1 MKDKS
6 KIYKELQKR
15 VLLLDGAMGTMIQ
28 RCKLEEKD
36 YRGKRFKDW
45 QKLLKGNNDL
55 LSITRPDIIK
65 DIHEQYLQAGADIIE
80 TNTFN
85 ANRISMH
92 DYGMEELVKEMNY
105 ESAILAR
112 DAADRFSSITPSKIR
127 FVAGSLG
134 PTNKTASISPDVN
147 DPGYRSVTFDELKN
161 VYQEQTEALL
171 EGGVDLLLIETVFD
185 TLNAKAAIYAIQ
197 EVFDSSGYKVP
208 VMISVTISDLSGRTL
223 SGQTIEA
230 FLNSVS
236 HMEFLSIGLNCGMG
250 AKEMRPYLEEISRKT
265 PHFVSVYPNA
275 GLPNQFGEY
284 DESPETMSSFL
295 EEFLDNRY
303 ANIIGGCCGTTPEH
317 IKMFSIIAE
326 NAEVRIPPKPN
337 SQLKVCGLEPL
348 KVFPGSNFINIG
360 ERTNVSGSI
369 KFSKMIRE
377 KKYENALSVALNQVR
392 NGAQILDVN
401 LDDAMLDSEK
411 EMVKFLNLIAS
422 EPEIARLPIMID
434 SSKWAV
440 LEAGLKCIQGK
451 AIVNSISLKEGEEKF
466 IEQAKKIHRYG
477 AALIVMAFDEMGQ
490 ATTYKRK
497 IEICERAYWILIK
510 KLNFPPED
518 IIFDPN
524 ILTVGTG
531 IEEHNNYA
539 VDFIKATKWIKENL
553 PQIRVSGGIS
563 NLSFS
568 FRGNNAVRR
577 AMHSAFLYHA
587 INAGLDMG
595 IVNPGMLQIYD
606 HISEQLLKLVE
617 DVILNRRKDAT
628 ERLISFAE
636 NLKENKKTKK
646 TEDEWRKLPVGKRLS
661 YALIKGITDYIDD
674 DINEALKRGEKA
686 LQVIKGPL
694 MNGMNEVGDLFGS
707 GKMFLPQVV
716 KSARVMKKA
725 VTKLSPYLEAEMHAS
740 GQVKHSGKIL
750 LATVKGD
757 VHDVGK
763 NILGVVLAC
772 NNYKIIDLG
781 VMVTAEKILDEAV
794 SNDVD
799 IIGLSGLITPSLEE
813 MVHVAREMERRGM
826 DIPLLI
832 GGATTS
838 KIHTAVKINPEYSH
852 PVIYV
857 RDASKSIPVVNDL
870 LSEKKE
876 LIVRKTQQE
885 YKKLKERYEYDQLT
899 SEYLTLD
906 QARKNSAKLDF
917 KVASIT
923 SPSFLG
929 NKVLNDYPLDE
940 IRKYIDWTF
949 FFHTWNLYGKYPLIF
964 DDPVKGNDALKLF
977 NDANKLLD
985 KIIERKML
993 TARGVIGF
1001 YNCYSQ
1007 QDDIFVFRDNNRN
1020 DPTCI
1025 FHFLRNQQK
1034 KKRGTPNLSLADFI
1048 ASCDSGIAD
1057 YSGGFALSCGIGIE
1071 KWKVTFEMENDD
1083 YNNIMLKALADRLTE
1098 AFSELIH
1105 ERVRKE
1111 FWGYAKNEQLDL
1123 VDIFKKRY
1131 CGIRPAPGYP
1141 ACPEHS
1147 EKRILFDLLE
1157 VEKNTG
1163 IKLTENFAMYPA
1175 ASICGFYFSHPDAR
1189 YFNIGKI
1196 GKDQVVDY
1204 SKRKNL
1210 EIKEVERL
1218 LNVNLNY

>member
-45 QKLLKGNNDL
+45 QKLIKGNNDL

-65 DIHEQYLQAGADIIE
+65 DIHEQYLRAGADIIE

-105 ESAILAR
+105 ESARLAR

-161 VYQEQTEALL
+161 AYQEQTEALL

-1123 VDIFKKRY
+1123 ADIFKKRY

>member
-45 QKLLKGNNDL
+45 QKLIKGNNDL

-985 KIIERKML
+985 KIIEQKML

>member
-105 ESAILAR
+105 ESARLAR

-134 PTNKTASISPDVN
+134 PTNKTASISPDVS

-161 VYQEQTEALL
+161 AYQEQTEALL

-985 KIIERKML
+985 KIIEQKML

>member
-65 DIHEQYLQAGADIIE
+65 DIHEQYLRAGADIIE

>member
-985 KIIERKML
+985 KIIEQKML

>member
-92 DYGMEELVKEMNY
+92 DYGMEELVREMNY

>member
-1 MKDKS
+1 MKEKS
-6 KIYKELQKR
+6 KIFKELQKR

-28 RCKLEEKD
+28 HCKLEEKD

-45 QKLLKGNNDL
+45 PKSLKGNNDL

-65 DIHEQYLQAGADIIE
+65 DIHEQYLLAGADIIE

-85 ANRISMH
+85 ANRISMY
-92 DYGMEELVKEMNY
+92 DYGMEELVREMNF
-105 ESAILAR
+105 ESARLAR
-112 DAADRFSSITPSKIR
+112 AAADKFSKITPSKVR

-147 DPGYRSVTFDELKN
+147 DPGYRSVTFDELKIA
-161 VYQEQTEALL
+161 YQEQTEALL

-185 TLNAKAAIYAIQ
+185 TLNAKAAIYAIH
-197 EVFDSSGYKVP
+197 EVFNNLGYKVP
-208 VMISVTISDLSGRTL
+208 VMISVTINDLSGRTL

-230 FLNSVS
+230 FINSVS

-250 AKEMRPYLEEISRKT
+250 AKEMRPYLEELSRKT
-265 PHFVSVYPNA
+265 PHFVSAYPNA

-284 DESPETMSSFL
+284 DGSPEMMSSFL
-295 EEFLDNRY
+295 KEFLDNRY
-303 ANIIGGCCGTTPEH
+303 VNIIGGCCGTTPDH

-337 SQLKVCGLEPL
+337 SQFKVCGLEPL
-348 KVFPGSNFINIG
+348 SVFQGSNFINIG
-360 ERTNVSGSI
+360 ERTNVSGSK
-369 KFSKMIRE
+369 KFSRLIRE
-377 KKYENALSVALNQVR
+377 KKYENALSVALDQVR
-392 NGAQILDVN
+392 GGAQILDVN

-440 LEAGLKCIQGK
+440 IESGLKCIQGK

-466 IEQAKKIHRYG
+466 IDQAKKIHRYG
-477 AALIVMAFDEMGQ
+477 AAIIVMAFDEMGQ

-497 IEICERAYWILIK
+497 IEICERAYRILIK
-510 KLNFPPED
+510 NLNFPTED

-553 PQIRVSGGIS
+553 PKTMVSGGIS

-568 FRGNNAVRR
+568 FRGNNTVRK

-606 HISEQLLKLVE
+606 HIPEQLLKLVE
-617 DVILNRRKDAT
+617 DVILNRRKDST
-628 ERLISFAE
+628 ERLIHYAE
-636 NLKENKKTKK
+636 NLQKYKRAKK
-646 TEDEWRKLPVGKRLS
+646 TEDEWRKFPIGKRLS
-661 YALIKGITDYIDD
+661 YAIIKGITDYIDD
-674 DINEALKRGEKA
+674 DIDEALKRGEKA
-686 LQVIKGPL
+686 IRVIKGPL
-694 MNGMNEVGDLFGS
+694 MGGMNEVGDLFGS

-763 NILGVVLAC
+763 NILSVVLAC
-772 NNYKIIDLG
+772 YNYEIIDLG

-857 RDASKSIPVVNDL
+857 RDASKSIPIVSNL

-876 LIVRKTQQE
+876 LLVRKTEQE
-885 YKKLKERYEYDQLT
+885 YKKLKEQYEFDKLT

-906 QARKNSAKLDF
+906 QARKNSAKINF

-949 FFHTWNLYGKYPLIF
+949 FFHTWHLYGKYPLIF
-964 DDPVKGNDALKLF
+964 DDPVKGKDALKLF
-977 NDANKLLD
+977 NDANRLLD
-985 KIIERKML
+985 KIIDRKMHP
-993 TARGVIGF
+993 AQGVIGF

-1007 QDDIFVFRDNNRN
+1007 QDDIFIFRDKNMN
-1020 DPTCI
+1020 DPICI

-1034 KKRGTPNLSLADFI
+1034 KNRGMPNLSLADFI
-1048 ASCDSGIAD
+1048 ASRDSGIAD
-1057 YSGGFALSCGIGIE
+1057 YVGGFALSCGIE
-1071 KWKVTFEMENDD
+1071 NWSSALDMENDD
-1083 YNNIMLKALADRLTE
+1083 YNNIMIKVLADRLVE

-1123 VDIFKKRY
+1123 ADIVKKKY
-1131 CGIRPAPGYP
+1131 CGIRPAPGYA

-1163 IKLTENFAMYPA
+1163 IILTENYAMYPA
-1175 ASICGFYFSHPDAR
+1175 ASICGLYFSHPDAK

-1196 GKDQVVDY
+1196 GKDQVADY
-1204 SKRKNL
+1204 ARRKNL
-1210 EIKEVERL
+1210 KINEVEKL

>member
-1 MKDKS
+1 MKEES
-6 KIYKELQKR
+6 KIFQELQKR
-15 VLLLDGAMGTMIQ
+15 VLVLDGAMGTMIQ
-28 RCKLEEKD
+28 QCKLEEKD

-45 QKLLKGNNDL
+45 SKLLKGNYDL

-65 DIHEQYLQAGADIIE
+65 DIHEQYLLAGADIIE
-80 TNTFN
+80 TNTLN
-85 ANRISMH
+85 ANQISMH
-92 DYGMEELVKEMNY
+92 DYGMEELVREMNF
-105 ESAILAR
+105 ESARLAR
-112 DAADRFSSITPSKIR
+112 AVADKFSKITPSKIR

-147 DPGYRSVTFDELKN
+147 DPGYRSVTFDELKIA
-161 VYQEQTEALL
+161 YQEQAEALL
-171 EGGVDLLLIETVFD
+171 EGGVDILLIETVFD
-185 TLNAKAAIYAIQ
+185 TLNAKAAIYAVQ
-197 EVFDSSGYKVP
+197 EVFDNLGYKVP
-208 VMISVTISDLSGRTL
+208 VMISVTVNDLSGRTL

-230 FLNSVS
+230 FINSVS
-236 HMEFLSIGLNCGMG
+236 HMDFLSIGLNCGMG
-250 AKEMRPYLEEISRKT
+250 AKEMRPFLEELSRET
-265 PHFVSVYPNA
+265 PHFVSAYPNA

-284 DESPETMSSFL
+284 DESSEMMSSFL
-295 EEFLDNRY
+295 KEFLDNRY
-303 ANIIGGCCGTTPEH
+303 VNIIGGCCGTTPDH
-317 IKMFSIIAE
+317 IKMLSILTE
-326 NAEVRIPPKPN
+326 NAKVRIPPKPN
-337 SQLKVCGLEPL
+337 SQFKVCGLEPL
-348 KVFPGSNFINIG
+348 SVFQGSNFINIG
-360 ERTNVSGSI
+360 ERTNVSGSK
-369 KFSKMIRE
+369 KFSRLIRE
-377 KKYENALSVALNQVR
+377 KKYENALSVALDQVR
-392 NGAQILDVN
+392 GGAQILDVN
-401 LDDAMLDSEK
+401 LDDAMIDSEK

-440 LEAGLKCIQGK
+440 IESGLKCIQGK

-497 IEICERAYWILIK
+497 IEICERAYRILVE
-510 KLNFPPED
+510 KLNFPTED

-553 PQIRVSGGIS
+553 PKTRVSGGIS

-568 FRGNNAVRR
+568 FRGNNTVRE

-606 HISEQLLKLVE
+606 HIPEQLLELVE

-628 ERLISFAE
+628 ERLILFAE
-636 NLKENKKTKK
+636 NLKDNKKIKK
-646 TEDEWRKLPVGKRLS
+646 KEDEWRKFPVEKRLS

-674 DINEALKRGEKA
+674 DIDEALKKGEKA
-686 LQVIKGPL
+686 IRVIKGPL
-694 MNGMNEVGDLFGS
+694 MDGMNDVGDLFGS

-763 NILGVVLAC
+763 NILSVILAC
-772 NNYKIIDLG
+772 YNYKIIDLG

-794 SNDVD
+794 SSNVD

-870 LSEKKE
+870 LSDKKE

-885 YKKLKERYEYDQLT
+885 YERIKEQYESEKLKN
-899 SEYLTLD
+899 EYLTLD

-917 KVASIT
+917 EVASIT
-923 SPSFLG
+923 SPSFIG

-940 IRKYIDWTF
+940 IRKYIDWPF
-949 FFHTWNLYGKYPLIF
+949 FFHTWHLIGKYPSIF

-977 NDANKLLD
+977 TDANRLLD
-985 KIIERKML
+985 KIIDRKMHP
-993 TARGVIGF
+993 AQGVIGF

-1007 QDDIFVFRDNNRN
+1007 QDDVLIFRDKNRN
-1020 DPTCI
+1020 DPTCV

-1034 KKRGTPNLSLADFI
+1034 KREGTPNLSLADFI
-1048 ASCDSGIAD
+1048 ASRDSGIAD
-1057 YSGGFALSCGIGIE
+1057 YVGGFALSCGIGIE
-1071 KWKVTFEMENDD
+1071 NWSSALDMEYDD
-1083 YNNIMLKALADRLTE
+1083 YNNIMIKVLADRLAE

-1123 VDIFKKRY
+1123 ADIFKKKY
-1131 CGIRPAPGYP
+1131 CGIRPAPGYA

-1147 EKRILFDLLE
+1147 EKKILFDLLE

-1163 IKLTENFAMYPA
+1163 IKLTENYAMYPA
-1175 ASICGFYFSHPDAR
+1175 ASICGFYFSHPNAK

-1196 GKDQVVDY
+1196 GKDQIADY
-1204 SKRKNL
+1204 ARRKNL
-1210 EIKEVERL
+1210 KINEVEKL
-1218 LNVNLNY
+1218 LNTSLSY